1 MTKLYC
7 MTYGIIVTWLP
18 AIWEQIGKVADRVF
32 WEIDHNDFLSGFMF
46 ALVLFAIPYIIGVV
60 DIVVR

>member
-7 MTYGIIVTWLP
+7 MIYGIIVTWLP

-46 ALVLFAIPYIIGVV
+46 ALILLCLAWMTGLVRVL
-60 DIVVR
+60 

>member
-7 MTYGIIVTWLP
+7 MAYGIIVTWLP

-46 ALVLFAIPYIIGVV
+46 ALILFCLAWMTGLVRVL
-60 DIVVR
+60 

>member
-18 AIWEQIGKVADRVF
+18 AIWELIGKVADRVF

-46 ALVLFAIPYIIGVV
+46 ALILLCLAWMTGLVRVL
-60 DIVVR
+60 

>member
-1 MTKLYC
+1 MMKLYC

-46 ALVLFAIPYIIGVV
+46 ALILLCLAWMAGLVRVL
-60 DIVVR
+60 

>member
-18 AIWEQIGKVADRVF
+18 AIWERLGKIADRVF
-32 WEIDHNDFLSGFMF
+32 WEIDHNDFLSGFAF
-46 ALVLFAIPYIIGVV
+46 ALILLCLAWMTGLVRVL
-60 DIVVR
+60 

>member
-46 ALVLFAIPYIIGVV
+46 ALILFCLACMTGLVRVL
-60 DIVVR
+60 

>member
-7 MTYGIIVTWLP
+7 MTYGILVTWLP

-46 ALVLFAIPYIIGVV
+46 ALILFYLAWITGLVRVL
-60 DIVVR
+60 

>member
-32 WEIDHNDFLSGFMF
+32 WEIDHNEFLSGFMF
-46 ALVLFAIPYIIGVV
+46 ALILLCLAWMTGLVRVL
-60 DIVVR
+60 

>member
-7 MTYGIIVTWLP
+7 MTYGILVTWLP
-18 AIWEQIGKVADRVF
+18 ATWEPIGKVADRVF

-46 ALVLFAIPYIIGVV
+46 ALILFCLAWITGLVRVL
-60 DIVVR
+60 

>member
-7 MTYGIIVTWLP
+7 MTYGILVTSLP

-46 ALVLFAIPYIIGVV
+46 ALILLCLAWMTGLVRVL
-60 DIVVR
+60 

>member
-7 MTYGIIVTWLP
+7 MTYGILVTWLP
-18 AIWEQIGKVADRVF
+18 AIWKQIGKVADRVF

-46 ALVLFAIPYIIGVV
+46 ALILFCLAWMTGLVRVL
-60 DIVVR
+60 

>member
-32 WEIDHNDFLSGFMF
+32 WEIDNNEFLSGFMF
-46 ALVLFAIPYIIGVV
+46 ALILLCLAWMTGLVRVL
-60 DIVVR
+60 

>member
-7 MTYGIIVTWLP
+7 MTYGILVTWLP

-46 ALVLFAIPYIIGVV
+46 ALILFCLAWITGPVRVL
-60 DIVVR
+60 